1 MANEY
6 IDKSAW
12 HLASNPDLYDP
23 VRSNN
28 FVFVV
33 TGLGNLLRPGVTEDE
48 ATSDDYISESFAQE
62 VLRCSVSSASIPQSS
77 IGVIEV
83 PRGNTKV
90 KFAGTLSFGAGTLKL
105 TDYIGAQTKDILI
118 AWKHL
123 AADDDTERVH
133 EVTNY
138 KKEGWLYE
146 YSPDYS
152 KVIRKCKLF
161 GCWISDVD
169 DPEHSYANS
178 NSTRELS
185 ATLQFDKA
193 IWYPGDYPVQ

>member
-1 MANEY
+1 MAEY
-6 IDKSAW
+6 INKSAW

-28 FVFVV
+28 FEFVV

-48 ATSDDYISESFAQE
+48 ATDSDYISQEFAQE
-62 VLRCSVSSASIPQSS
+62 VLRCSVKASTVPQAS

-83 PRGNTKV
+83 NRGNTKV
-90 KFAGTLSFGAGTLKL
+90 KFAGTISFSAGSLKL
-105 TDYIGAQTKDILI
+105 VDYIGAQTKDILI

-123 AADDDTERVH
+123 AGDEDTERVH
-133 EVTNY
+133 EATNY

-146 YSPDYS
+146 YTPDYS
-152 KVIRKCKLF
+152 KVVRKCKLF

-169 DPEHSYANS
+169 DPEHNYDSTNS
-178 NSTRELS
+178 ARELS

-193 IWYPGDYPVQ
+193 IWYPGDYEVK